1 MNGGYDELRLQ
12 CRFHR
17 YIYLPIDSLSAHTLF
32 DDTLKMPTGWTD
44 EHEQYVATYVLNHM
58 KETPCDSAR
67 FLMRHFKYQF
77 DISDLIFQVCQWQG
91 YYRNNK
97 SNLGLSWD

>member
-1 MNGGYDELRLQ
+1 
-12 CRFHR
+12 
-17 YIYLPIDSLSAHTLF
+17 
-32 DDTLKMPTGWTD
+32 MPTGWTD

-77 DISDLIFQVCQWQG
+77 DISDLIFQV
-91 YYRNNK
+91 
-97 SNLGLSWD
+97 SLSCCHFCTLTCARVFR